1 MEKDIIAI
9 VAITAAAVLIAN
21 QLVRLLQSMMLHRT
35 VREALVRD
43 SALAP
48 ELLDRIDRPKRPSG
62 GDDDRTGLL
71 LIALG
76 AAMIAFAF
84 LQGSPD
90 TIHNVT
96 PLSVFPLFVGAMLC
110 GRHWVLRRRGADS

>member
-9 VAITAAAVLIAN
+9 AALTTGFIIIVT

-35 VREALVRD
+35 IREALSRD
-43 SALAP
+43 SGLTA
-48 ELLDRIDRPKRPSG
+48 ELLDRIDRPKKSSG
-62 GDDDRTGLL
+62 GDDRTGLL

-90 TIHNVT
+90 TIHNLT
-96 PLSVFPLFVGAMLC
+96 PASVFPLFVGAVLC
-110 GRHWVLRRRGADS
+110 GRHWLLRRRGADS

>member
-1 MEKDIIAI
+1 MEKAILAI
-9 VAITAAAVLIAN
+9 VALTAGFILVVS

-35 VREALVRD
+35 IREALSRD
-43 SALAP
+43 SNLTP
-48 ELLDRIDRPKRPSG
+48 ELLDRIDRPKKSSG
-62 GDDDRTGLL
+62 GDDRTGLL

-90 TIHNVT
+90 TIHNLT
-96 PLSVFPLFVGAMLC
+96 PASVFPIFVGAVLV
-110 GRHWVLRRRGADS
+110 GRHWYLRRRGAES